1 MDIKDIPGLG
11 SILDSRE
18 ALSKLNEFIKNLPGA
33 KLGDAQTPLVPGT
46 GSSFGKISISGE
58 DIVKL
63 KEFLKGLSESEL
75 DKIVKSQTHCIT
87 DQYLLVNREGSA
99 FGRIFID
106 ITVSTVNTQRFE
118 SAGYTLFKEKSF
130 TGYLRKT
137 VNYCT
142 DLFWSCSC
150 KDSYIHHRNQIQCKI
165 CGVYSSADTKKYTP
179 INELELK

>member
-1 MDIKDIPGLG
+1 MDLKDIPGLG
-11 SILDSRE
+11 SMLGSDE
-18 ALSKLNEFIKNLPGA
+18 DLNKLREFIESLPGA
-33 KLGDAQTPLVPGT
+33 IKEGSKTPGN
-46 GSSFGKISISGE
+46 GASFGKISISSG
-58 DIVKL
+58 DVKRL
-63 KEFLKGLSESEL
+63 KKFLKGMSEADL
-75 DKIVKSQTHCIT
+75 DKVVESQTHCIT
-87 DQYLLVNREGSA
+87 EQYLLVNREGSA

-106 ITVSTVNTQRFE
+106 TTVSTVNTQRFE